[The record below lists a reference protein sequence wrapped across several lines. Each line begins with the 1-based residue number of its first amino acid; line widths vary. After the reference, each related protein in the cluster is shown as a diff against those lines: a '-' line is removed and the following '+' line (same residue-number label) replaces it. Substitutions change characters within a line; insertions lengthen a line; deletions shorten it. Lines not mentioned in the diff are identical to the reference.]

1 MAGISF
7 DELCR
12 GERTYY
18 SFNLVDLVETE
29 EIEAKRKM
37 DRDIEKLSQKL
48 NETIQSLQRGNPD
61 REGSTVKQYYIGKT
75 YIRRRHKAG
84 GGYQHFDH
92 MNPSTW
98 RIEGINSRYKSH
110 STKNYGRDGLVVL
123 TAITRAALPTPH
135 LRRISHEDYTLIL
148 EQRLLHHM
156 LINEL
161 DDRVANLTFNEGNRQ
176 RRVQDNPDMD
186 YVDSDAYAYALYMA
200 FIRVGTYERYTQP
213 EPHPTTYGS
222 QSPRTI
228 PLTPS
233 SILPQPRYHPS
244 IRPLQRPPPVV
255 LPTILPEPRYHP
267 SIRPLQRTRI
277 T

>member
-18 SFNLVDLVETE
+18 SFDLVDLVETK
-29 EIEAKRKM
+29 EIDAKRKM
-37 DRDIEKLSQKL
+37 DRDIEKLSKKL
-48 NETIQSLQRGNPD
+48 NETIHSLECGNAD

-98 RIEGINSRYKSH
+98 RTEGINSRYKSH
-110 STKNYGRDGLVVL
+110 ITKNYGRDGLVVL
-123 TAITRAALPTPH
+123 AAITRAALPTPH

-176 RRVQDNPDMD
+176 RRVQDSGDID
-186 YVDSDAYAYALYMA
+186 YADSDAYAYALYMA
-200 FIRVGTYERYTQP
+200 FTRVRTYERYTQP
-213 EPHPTTYGS
+213 EPHLTTHGS
-222 QSPRTI
+222 QRPPTI

-233 SILPQPRYHPS
+233 LIIPQPRYHPS
-244 IRPLQRPPPVV
+244 IRPLQGPPPVL
-255 LPTILPEPRYHP
+255 LPSILPEPRYHP
-267 SIRPLQRTRI
+267 TIRPLQRPRT